1 MVQAGRRA
9 NPKSWRRPAWTIV
22 AFAARVVV
30 IIGLSVSL
38 AMCSRPLPD
47 VRSSPK
53 VTAVKRALHLFLL
66 LGALIGLF
74 GQAVAYASVP
84 PAASAA
90 MTMSGM
96 AVSGKSED
104 CMKMMA
110 QQQPAQKPCKGMTL
124 ACIAAMGCVV
134 PMAVRNDAPALAAR
148 PADPSLAFWPTTTV
162 LRGTDLTPEPE
173 PPTLLG

>member
-1 MVQAGRRA
+1 
-9 NPKSWRRPAWTIV
+9 
-22 AFAARVVV
+22 
-30 IIGLSVSL
+30 
-38 AMCSRPLPD
+38 
-47 VRSSPK
+47 
-53 VTAVKRALHLFLL
+53 VKRALHLFLL

-84 PAASAA
+84 PAVSAPMA
-90 MTMSGM
+90 MSGM
-96 AVSGKSED
+96 ATSGMSED

-110 QQQPAQKPCKGMTL
+110 QQQQPAQKPCKGMTL

-148 PADPSLAFWPTTTV
+148 PADPTLAFWPTTAV
-162 LRGTDLTPEPE
+162 LRGSELTPEPE